1 MPQTNKKLIVAT
13 LETSAKTDSG
23 KKRFKM
29 TATAMAPVEII
40 MARAGTCRRDSLA
53 VQRADLLLPV
63 NVSEKSNLPVLKID
77 ELQAD
82 AAAVNTTK
90 LIMSAAAGIPTLRKT
105 STKGLLTRDTSRH
118 G

>member
-90 LIMSAAAGIPTLRKT
+90 P
-105 STKGLLTRDTSRH
+105 RH
-118 G
+118 YEKPRQKDY